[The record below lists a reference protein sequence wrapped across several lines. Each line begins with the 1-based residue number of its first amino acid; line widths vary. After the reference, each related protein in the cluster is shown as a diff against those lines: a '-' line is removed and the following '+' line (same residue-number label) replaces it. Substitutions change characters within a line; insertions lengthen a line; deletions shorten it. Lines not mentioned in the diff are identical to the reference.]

1 MRGQTVQKSNFTDVR
16 HSYLAILYVRDTRLQ
31 NRVVSSAKDDVS
43 PENFPGILLLRQAV
57 SLGTNVLIH
66 HYVALISRNLI

>member
-31 NRVVSSAKDDVS
+31 SRVVSLAKDDVS
-43 PENFPGILLLRQAV
+43 PENFPGILLRQAV